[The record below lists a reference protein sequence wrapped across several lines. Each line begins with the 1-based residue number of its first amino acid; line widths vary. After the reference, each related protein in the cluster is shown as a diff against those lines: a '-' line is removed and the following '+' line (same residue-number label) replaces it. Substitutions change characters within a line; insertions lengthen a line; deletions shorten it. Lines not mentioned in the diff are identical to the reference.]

1 MQFIA
6 LKAFPQNKPLH
17 FRHLSAE
24 NGLLNNNV
32 NCVMQDNTGFIWI
45 GTNGGL
51 HRYDGHEFKIYKND
65 DKDEN
70 SISND
75 FVTALAEDR
84 SGNIWIATSGGGVNV
99 LDPHK
104 GVFAKYIFKGNDP
117 KSISGDYVNKIVFD
131 QNEKLWIATTGGLD
145 VFDPI
150 SRTVLKH
157 YKSDEK
163 NAQSLSE
170 NNVNTVFC
178 DRQNNIWAGT
188 AQGLNLLDRKTGAFR
203 RFVSD
208 NGGKSI
214 SGNDIRA
221 VFQDSKSRIWV
232 GTYGFG
238 LNLYQP
244 GDGSFKRFKND
255 PKEPASISNNNI
267 TSINEHLGEIWI
279 GTENG
284 GLNILDT
291 QSWTF
296 SSYTHD
302 EVDRSSVAGNSV
314 DYIFKDRQK
323 NLWLGIYSAGLS
335 IYKSNNS
342 FIHYQH
348 NSSANSLSNDFVL
361 CFFEGR
367 DGNIWIGTDGG
378 GLNLMDKKTQKFS
391 AFRPKN
397 SGISGDHILAIV
409 PDHEDKLWIGTWGNG
424 LNVLDPETKRF
435 TVLKHLEN
443 DTNSLYSNN
452 VYAIARTPDN
462 RIWLSTYGEGLD
474 VFDPATRRFRHYL
487 SELTDPKTL
496 SDNTINCFLT
506 DRNGNLWMGTDE
518 GQLNRYDRATDTFT
532 RFRVSDSERVFNS
545 AINSIAED
553 KHGILWLSTLR
564 GLIRFDPHTGKF
576 KKYTTKE
583 GLVNNVTEAVIEDD
597 LGMLWVST
605 VSGLSRFDPKAEK
618 FQNYTIE
625 YGLQARE
632 FNQKSAYKDKE
643 GILYFG
649 GVNGFNKINPRQ
661 ISRESSNYPIIVTS
675 FKVFNRDEAD
685 ADPDGYAL
693 VLPQEI
699 SQAQTITLSHDQS
712 FISITFAALDFS
724 SFQKSYAYSLEGFDK
739 NWHYVGDDNTA
750 IYTNLPSG
758 NYVFKIKA
766 QNTSG
771 VWITGQNSLNII
783 VRPPFWATWW
793 FRIASVIVAVCTVYW
808 LYLYRVNTIIRQK
821 ANLEKLV
828 EERTATV
835 QKQAEELHAQA
846 DHLHALNEELQSQS
860 EELRV
865 QTEELFE
872 QHEQA
877 QLAREEA
884 ERANQAKSIFLAT
897 MSHEIRTP
905 MNGVIG
911 MTALLSET
919 ELTEEQQDYTKT
931 IASCGETLVNVIND
945 ILDFSK
951 IESGKIDLEAHE
963 FDLRLTIE
971 EIMDLFSLQASKQHI
986 DLLYHIEPALPDYL
1000 VGDSSRLKQI
1010 LTNLIN
1016 NAIKFTSRGEVYVH
1030 VYPNTPAE
1038 NNEIDVGFTV
1048 RDTGIGIKQESLNNL
1063 FKPFSQVDSSVNRM
1077 YGGTGLGLVICERL
1091 VRLMNGAIR
1100 VESEYGKGSSFHFY
1114 ISVGYVEKMK
1124 SKPNEAQNLMQ
1135 IEGKSILFV
1144 DDSLTNRN
1152 ILKSHAEQWKLKPVL
1167 AESACEALAA
1177 LQRDNQIELVVT
1189 DMDMP
1194 EQDGVSLAR
1203 KIATDFPS
1211 VTVILLSSAG
1221 DDARMKF
1228 PELFA
1233 DILTK
1238 PVRKSVLLKSIFAA
1252 LTHQQHLPSE
1262 SEPEKRMLETDFS
1275 IQFPLKIMVAED
1287 NLVNQ
1292 KFIDYVLKKLGYE
1305 IQIAENGLVAIEKL
1319 ASTAYDVILMD
1330 LQMPVMDG
1338 LEATKII
1345 RKDHSALPYI
1355 VALTANAMTEDRN
1368 NCLNNG
1374 MDDYISK
1381 PMKLEVIKEVL
1392 KKAYQKIHKQP
1403 ADAQS

>member
-6 LKAFPQNKPLH
+6 SPVFPQTKPLH

-32 NCVMQDNTGFIWI
+32 NCVMQDRKGFIWI

-51 HRYDGHEFKIYKND
+51 HRYDGHEFKIFKNEEK
-65 DKDEN
+65 DKN

-75 FVTALAEDR
+75 FVTALAEDK

-99 LDPHK
+99 FDPDK
-104 GVFAKYIFKGNDP
+104 GVFSKYTVSENDP
-117 KSISGDYVNKIVFD
+117 KTISGAYVNKIVLD
-131 QNEKLWIATTGGLD
+131 KNEKLWIATTGGLD
-145 VFDPI
+145 VFDPV
-150 SRTVLKH
+150 SRTLLKH
-157 YKSDEK
+157 YKADEK
-163 NAQSLSE
+163 DETSLTE

-178 DRQNNIWAGT
+178 DAQNNIWAGT
-188 AQGLNLLDRKTGAFR
+188 ARGVSLLDRKTGSFR

-208 NGGKSI
+208 GREESL
-214 SGNDIRA
+214 SGNDVRA
-221 VFQDSKSRIWV
+221 IFQDSKNRVWV
-232 GTYGFG
+232 GTYGAG

-244 GDGSFKRFKND
+244 GNGTFRQFKND
-255 PKEPASISNNNI
+255 AKDPASLSNNNI
-267 TSINEHLGEIWI
+267 TSINENLGEIWI

-291 QSWTF
+291 QNWTF
-296 SSYTHD
+296 SSYVHD

-314 DYIFKDRQK
+314 DYIYKDRQN

-348 NSSANSLSNDFVL
+348 NSSVNSLSNDFVL
-361 CFFEGR
+361 CFFEDKDR
-367 DGNIWIGTDGG
+367 NLWIGTDGG
-378 GLNLMDKKTQKFS
+378 GLNLMDRKTQKFS
-391 AFRPKN
+391 TFRQQK
-397 SGISGDHILAIV
+397 SGFSGDYILAIV

-424 LNVLDPETKRF
+424 LNIFDPETKRF
-435 TVLKHLEN
+435 TVLKHQEN
-443 DTNSLYSNN
+443 NVNTLYSNN
-452 VYAIARTPDN
+452 VYAIARTPDSK
-462 RIWLSTYGEGLD
+462 IWISTYGEGLD
-474 VFDPATRRFRHYL
+474 AYDPETKRFKHYL
-487 SELTDPKTL
+487 SDVANPKTL

-506 DRNGNLWMGTDE
+506 DRKGNLWIGTDE
-518 GQLNRYDRATDTFT
+518 GQLNRYDPVTDAFT
-532 RFRVSDSERVFNS
+532 RFRVSESERVFNS
-545 AINSIAED
+545 AINCMAED
-553 KHGILWLSTLR
+553 KNGILWLSTLR
-564 GLIRFDPHTGKF
+564 GLTRFDPQTGKF

-597 LGMLWVST
+597 MGMLWIST
-605 VSGLSRFDPKAEK
+605 VSGLSRFDPKLEK
-618 FQNYTIE
+618 FQNYTVE
-625 YGLQARE
+625 HGLQARE
-632 FNQKSAYKDKE
+632 FKQKSAYKD
-643 GILYFG
+643 GDGTLYFG

-661 ISRESSNYPIIVTS
+661 ISGETGPYPIVMTS

-693 VLPQEI
+693 VLPREI
-699 SQAQTITLSHDQS
+699 SQTQTITLSHDQS
-712 FISITFAALDFS
+712 FISLTFAALDFT
-724 SFQKSYAYSLEGFDK
+724 SFQKSYAYLLEGFDN
-739 NWHYVGDDNTA
+739 NWNYVGDDNTA
-750 IYTNLPSG
+750 IYTNLPPG
-758 NYVFKIKA
+758 NYVFKVKA
-766 QNTSG
+766 QNISG
-771 VWITGQNSLNII
+771 AWITGQTNLNII
-783 VRPPFWATWW
+783 VTPPFWATWW
-793 FRIASVIVAVCTVYW
+793 FRILSVFVAACTIYLVYR
-808 LYLYRVNTIIRQK
+808 YRVNTIIRQK

-835 QKQAEELHAQA
+835 QKQAEELHAQS

-865 QTEELFE
+865 QTEELYE
-872 QHEQA
+872 QHAQA
-877 QLAREEA
+877 QIARDEA

-931 IASCGETLVNVIND
+931 IVACGETLVNVIND

-963 FDLRLTIE
+963 FELRLTLE

-986 DLLYHIEPALPDYL
+986 DLRYHIEPGLPDYL

-1016 NAIKFTSRGEVYVH
+1016 NAIKFTSSGEVYVH
-1030 VYPNTPAE
+1030 VYPYTPAE
-1038 NNEIDVGFTV
+1038 YGEIDVGFTV
-1048 RDTGIGIKQESLNNL
+1048 KDTGIGIKQENLNNL

-1091 VRLMNGAIR
+1091 IRLMNGSIR

-1114 ISVGYVEKMK
+1114 ITTGYTQK
-1124 SKPNEAQNLMQ
+1124 NA
-1135 IEGKSILFV
+1135 
-1144 DDSLTNRN
+1144 
-1152 ILKSHAEQWKLKPVL
+1152 KL
-1167 AESACEALAA
+1167 A
-1177 LQRDNQIELVVT
+1177 
-1189 DMDMP
+1189 
-1194 EQDGVSLAR
+1194 
-1203 KIATDFPS
+1203 
-1211 VTVILLSSAG
+1211 
-1221 DDARMKF
+1221 
-1228 PELFA
+1228 
-1233 DILTK
+1233 
-1238 PVRKSVLLKSIFAA
+1238 
-1252 LTHQQHLPSE
+1252 HQQDLSPK
-1262 SEPEKRMLETDFS
+1262 SEPEKRMLETEFS
-1275 IQFPLKIMVAED
+1275 SEFPLKILVAED

-1305 IQIAENGLVAIEKL
+1305 VAMAENGLQAIEKL
-1319 ASTAYDVILMD
+1319 AITMYDVILMD
-1330 LQMPVMDG
+1330 LQMPIMDG
-1338 LEATKII
+1338 LEATKLI
-1345 RKDHSALPYI
+1345 RKDHSTLPYI

-1374 MDDYISK
+1374 MDDYMAK

-1392 KKAYQKIHKQP
+1392 KRAYQKIHQL
-1403 ADAQS
+1403 QVNTQI